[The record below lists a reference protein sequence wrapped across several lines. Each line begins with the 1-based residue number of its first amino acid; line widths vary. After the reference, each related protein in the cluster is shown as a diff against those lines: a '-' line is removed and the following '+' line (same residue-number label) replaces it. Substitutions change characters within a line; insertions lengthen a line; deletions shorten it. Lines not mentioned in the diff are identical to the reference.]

1 MGDFEN
7 CNSYA
12 EVCACILGKFVGLVA
27 KYSIFWWAGKII
39 LGL

>member
-12 EVCACILGKFVGLVA
+12 EVCGCILGKFVGLVA
-27 KYSIFWWAGKII
+27 KYGTFWLIGKII